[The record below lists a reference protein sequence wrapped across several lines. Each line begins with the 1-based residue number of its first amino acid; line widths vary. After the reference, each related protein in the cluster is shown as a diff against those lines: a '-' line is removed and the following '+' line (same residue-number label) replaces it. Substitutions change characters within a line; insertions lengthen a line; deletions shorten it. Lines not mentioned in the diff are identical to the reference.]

1 MYLKCNLRKMYNKGI
16 IWNISSNKSIQNGEK
31 ARNDMLWNLYNKGH
45 YSKQIKTLTSS
56 VMKKTNKW
64 LVSVEA
70 IRNVA
75 NMKNHIS
82 LLVKNELCSGRVVGV
97 SLRGYGDIF
106 PMTSL
111 AYWCVFDTTW
121 RYISAWP
128 LS

>member
-1 MYLKCNLRKMYNKGI
+1 
-16 IWNISSNKSIQNGEK
+16 
-31 ARNDMLWNLYNKGH
+31 
-45 YSKQIKTLTSS
+45 
-56 VMKKTNKW
+56 MKKTNKE

-106 PMTSL
+106 AMTSL
-111 AYWCVFDTTW
+111 AY
-121 RYISAWP
+121 
-128 LS
+128 